1 MKTSK
6 LLFII
11 IILIILAAITAIF
24 KVAAAQEQ
32 NKLPVYF
39 FYGDGCPH
47 CRDEEIFWGKIKN
60 NYPNIEWINYEI
72 WNNRENY
79 ELLLKTTEET
89 IGRATGNVPI
99 TIIGEQ
105 AIIGFR
111 DEQTTGVQIRQLLD
125 IYAATGKV
133 EKDSQS
139 ANQDETV
146 KFPLWGKL
154 KLKELSLPILTMALG
169 AIDGFNPCSMWAPLV
184 LITLLINAG
193 NKKKI
198 WLVGWTY
205 IVASALSYFMFL
217 TAWFNTFLIVGYL
230 KIIRVGIGILA
241 VTVGAYFLRDYIKK
255 RKQDD
260 LTCEITS
267 TKTKTK
273 IIQKLEK
280 VLKNEKPLGIIIGIA
295 LIAFSINLIELLCS
309 AGIPAVYTQVLAQN
323 NLPKI
328 TYYLYLLLYDFFYM
342 LDDIV
347 VLLIAGFTWKV
358 FAGNQKYAKYSH
370 LIGGVLLTVLG
381 IIMILK
387 PNLLMFE

>member
-79 ELLLKTTEET
+79 ELLLKTTEEK
-89 IGRATGNVPI
+89 IGRAVGSVPV
-99 TIIGEQ
+99 TVIGEQ
-105 AIIGFR
+105 VIIGFR
-111 DEQTTGVQIRQLLD
+111 DEQTTGAQIKQLLD

-139 ANQDETV
+139 ANQDEVV
-146 KFPLWGKL
+146 KLPLWGKL
-154 KLKELSLPILTMALG
+154 KLKELSLPLLTMALG
-169 AIDGFNPCSMWAPLV
+169 TLDGFNPCSMWALLV

-193 NKKKI
+193 NKKKM
-198 WLVGWTY
+198 WLVGSTY
-205 IVASALSYFMFL
+205 IIVSAVSYFLFL
-217 TAWFNTFLIVGYL
+217 SAWFNAFLIVGYL

-241 VTVGAYFLRDYIKK
+241 VTVGTYFFRDYLKNRKK
-255 RKQDD
+255 ND

-280 VLKNEKPLGIIIGIA
+280 VLKKEKPLGIIIGIA

>member
-139 ANQDETV
+139 ANQDEVV
-146 KFPLWGKL
+146 KLPLWGKL
-154 KLKELSLPILTMALG
+154 KLKELSLPLLTMALG
-169 AIDGFNPCSMWAPLV
+169 TLDGFNPCSMWALLV